1 MSTPNCTDSSDS
13 EATTVA
19 EAVAVDTTHSTE
31 PSRKD
36 PSAADKRA
44 MAEAAA
50 VATKTEADSRAADTK
65 TDQAAATVEHQDS
78 AVKETEQPLVVPK
91 VVHVHSQMDTR
102 ASTKKLSTHLSPA
115 YPPETMDGSTNFLNH
130 SFKTNKNI

>member
-13 EATTVA
+13 EATTVE

-36 PSAADKRA
+36 PSAVDKRA
-44 MAEAAA
+44 MAEAVA

-65 TDQAAATVEHQDS
+65 TDQAATVEHQDS
-78 AVKETEQPLVVPK
+78 AVKETEEPLVVPR
-91 VVHVHSQMDTR
+91 VVHVHSQTDTR

-115 YPPETMDGSTNFLNH
+115 NPPETMDGSTNFLNH
-130 SFKTNKNI
+130 SF